1 MNDTADPI
9 TNWRVVAQTSQ
20 LGPNGL
26 FDVIVDEQLVLLVN
40 TGEAIV
46 AVQGQCPHQ
55 FARLVG
61 GSFHDDRLQCPH
73 HRALFRLSDGACTNG
88 WQLPPLKR
96 YPVRI
101 TGTDIALPQPLVAL
115 EK

>member
-1 MNDTADPI
+1 MNETADTN
-9 TNWRVVAQTSQ
+9 TNWRVVAQTSA
-20 LGPNGL
+20 LGWNGL
-26 FDVIVDEQLVLLVN
+26 FDVVVDDQLVLLVN
-40 TGEAIV
+40 TGEEII

-61 GSFHDDRLQCPH
+61 GSFHENRLQCPH

-96 YPVRI
+96 YPVRVI
-101 TGTDIALPQPLVAL
+101 GSDIALPRALVAMP
-115 EK
+115 